1 MKATTFV
8 LMAACCLPLMM
19 ACGDRSTH
27 RSADRSQR
35 LVIGD
40 SIAISDKQAL
50 TEQDVAV
57 SRTRRGSK
65 TQSVGASSYKE
76 TPARSSK
83 AVKKP
88 KMTRAEKAKKAAAAK
103 VKPVTK
109 KVEEQAKPANRN
121 VVQEIV
127 ISDTKPVE
135 VKVAE
140 TKPAE
145 VKVAEKQPA
154 DKPLAQK
161 PVQEKP
167 TVAQPTSAAV
177 ASGPEKVLVEGCVL
191 KQPGVLGAFS
201 VVAGS
206 FSQPESA
213 VSLIKKLDG
222 MGIKPFFVLNEKGM
236 YRLITGTFNDRDEA
250 DYQVLKLDVE
260 AIKAW
265 VFIR

>member
-35 LVIGD
+35 LVSGD

-57 SRTRRGSK
+57 SRTRRGSR

-88 KMTRAEKAKKAAAAK
+88 KMTRAEKAKEAAAAK
-103 VKPVTK
+103 AKPVTK
-109 KVEEQAKPANRN
+109 KVEEQAKPANRS

-127 ISDTKPVE
+127 ISD
-135 VKVAE
+135 

-213 VSLIKKLDG
+213 VSLIKKLEG
-222 MGIKPFFVLNEKGM
+222 MGIKPFFVLNEKGL